1 MAERIEE
8 RVAKTF
14 QSVYRNNPLHKLDV
28 SDRTF
33 LWSLLFLYSY
43 ETEEPGEKADDFFEE
58 WESMS
63 QTVADAAKLGERL
76 KSQIF
81 GGPSAGA
88 LRGFTVGFEDLPRR
102 LAGFSR
108 RLGRALDAIGKR
120 GRKREVLT
128 IQRLVEA
135 SEFVRLKTRH
145 YNDEHLAGLFNLIE
159 RPRERKRRGKN
170 LSKPKELSG
179 AAISKKRLY
188 LKKHYPLVYAN
199 ILRRVRRDY
208 AKSTPSAPL

>member
-1 MAERIEE
+1 MAEGIEE

-14 QSVYRNNPLHKLDV
+14 QSVYRSNPLHKLNV

-33 LWSLLFLYSY
+33 LWR
-43 ETEEPGEKADDFFEE
+43 ADALFEE
-58 WESMS
+58 WERKS

-76 KSQIF
+76 KSEIF

-88 LRGFTVGFEDLPRR
+88 LRGFTVGFEDLPKR
-102 LAGFSR
+102 LADFSR
-108 RLGRALDAIGKR
+108 RLGRALDAMGKR

-135 SEFVRLKTRH
+135 SEFVKLKTRY
-145 YNDEHLAGLFNLIE
+145 YNDEHLAGLFNLIV
-159 RPRERKRRGKN
+159 RPPERKPGGEK
-170 LSKPKELSG
+170 LFKPKKLSG

-188 LKKHYPLVYAN
+188 FKDNYPQLYAN
-199 ILRRVRRDY
+199 VRRRVG
-208 AKSTPSAPL
+208 

>member
-1 MAERIEE
+1 MAEGIEE

-14 QSVYRNNPLHKLDV
+14 QSVYRSNPLHKLNV

-43 ETEEPGEKADDFFEE
+43 ETCKSGGRADALFEE
-58 WESMS
+58 WERKS

-76 KSQIF
+76 KSEIF

-88 LRGFTVGFEDLPRR
+88 LRGFTVGFEDLPKR
-102 LAGFSR
+102 LADFSR
-108 RLGRALDAIGKR
+108 RLGRALDAMGKR

-135 SEFVRLKTRH
+135 SEFVKLKTRY
-145 YNDEHLAGLFNLIE
+145 YNDEHSNPSPSAKRYKMFIFCYLS
-159 RPRERKRRGKN
+159 RRGV
-170 LSKPKELSG
+170 PSG
-179 AAISKKRLY
+179 RRIPRSICRRRL
-188 LKKHYPLVYAN
+188 
-199 ILRRVRRDY
+199 
-208 AKSTPSAPL
+208 